1 MNHWLI
7 FATGLAARLL
17 AAVAAYYSDWLF
29 GKLADGRDVAEN
41 FLDDLRD
48 FAAWLIEVVAGRFS
62 GRPAD
67 YPLY

>member
-1 MNHWLI
+1 MNQWAI

-17 AAVAAYYSDWLF
+17 AAVAEYYSDWLF
-29 GKLADGRDVAEN
+29 SKLADGRDSVGN

-48 FAAWLIEVVAGRFS
+48 FAAWLIAVVAGRCC